1 MCVSLYRLEI
11 IMEQNKYTVRTF
23 VRKTS
28 GGFVAAVAQPRG
40 KRGVATH
47 IRIWATPTTITVRH
61 AQKGV

>member
-1 MCVSLYRLEI
+1 
-11 IMEQNKYTVRTF
+11 MEQTKYTVRTF
-23 VRKTS
+23 TRRTA

-47 IRIWATPTTITVRH
+47 IRVWATPTTITVRN